1 MLAPETDP
9 IAAGVVFP
17 EDAVLGAGLPEAA
30 ERLLSEAATAYA
42 RDDEAEDLLR
52 RARAIAPT
60 HPATLI
66 GLYRF
71 YFYKG
76 RLREALDIAQA
87 CLLRAAIEN
96 SLPLDWRE
104 TNAEDADFAS
114 FEALWPRFFMF
125 TLKGYAYLNMRLGDL
140 DERRVAVGKL
150 LDLDPSDKIG
160 AALLLTI
167 LDRTEEDDVL

>member
-1 MLAPETDP
+1 MLAPEAHLF
-9 IAAGVVFP
+9 AAGAVFP
-17 EDAVLGAGLPEAA
+17 EHAVLGAGVPEEA
-30 ERLLSEAATAYA
+30 ERLLREAAVAYA

-76 RLREALDIAQA
+76 RLSEALDIAQA

-96 SLPLDWRE
+96 SLPLDWRD
-104 TNAEDADFAS
+104 TNAEDADFARLD
-114 FEALWPRFFMF
+114 ALWPRFFMF

-140 DERRVAVGKL
+140 DEGRAAARKL

-160 AALLLTI
+160 ARVLLAI
-167 LDRTEEDDVL
+167 LERMEQEDVA

>member
-1 MLAPETDP
+1 MPAQEHSPYAMDMD
-9 IAAGVVFP
+9 FP
-17 EDAVLGAGLPEAA
+17 AEAVPGAGLPQEA
-30 ERLLSEAATAYA
+30 ERLLRAAAGAYA
-42 RDDEAEDLLR
+42 QGDEAEELLH

-76 RLREALDIAQA
+76 RLSEALGVARA

-104 TNAEDADFAS
+104 TNAEDGDFAN

-125 TLKGYAYLNMRLGDL
+125 TLKGFAYLNMRLGDY
-140 DERRVAVGKL
+140 EEGRAAANKL

-160 AALLLTI
+160 AAVLLAI
-167 LDRTEEDDVL
+167 LDKMEEEGVL